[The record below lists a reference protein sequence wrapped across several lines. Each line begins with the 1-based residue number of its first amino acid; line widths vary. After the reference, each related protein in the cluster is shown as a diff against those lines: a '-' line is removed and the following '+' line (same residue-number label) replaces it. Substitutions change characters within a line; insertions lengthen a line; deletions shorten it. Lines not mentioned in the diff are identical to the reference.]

1 MYNRVCIVG
10 GSGTGKST
18 LAEILSK
25 KFSLPVCHLDS
36 INFSSN
42 WVKVDESIRDSK
54 ILSKTNE
61 DKWIIE
67 GNYKNTLKQRFS
79 RADLIVWLDYST
91 FAQLRGVFWR
101 VISSYG
107 KERPE
112 IPGCTECIDLGFI
125 KYVLSYNK
133 KRRHIILD
141 NLDDISNLKLK
152 IFHSRKELN
161 LWLNSLN

>member
-54 ILSKTNE
+54 ILSKTN
-61 DKWIIE
+61 
-67 GNYKNTLKQRFS
+67 
-79 RADLIVWLDYST
+79 
-91 FAQLRGVFWR
+91 
-101 VISSYG
+101 
-107 KERPE
+107 
-112 IPGCTECIDLGFI
+112 
-125 KYVLSYNK
+125 
-133 KRRHIILD
+133 
-141 NLDDISNLKLK
+141 
-152 IFHSRKELN
+152 
-161 LWLNSLN
+161 